1 MKVKD
6 YTIYAYARHLRLF
19 SCHTCCDK
27 VPRFLLSHP
36 QDLPTL
42 IDILQR
48 TFLTQIPTGTHASEA
63 NQVNIF
69 GSVELG
75 TASKNHFLIKAETQT
90 TRNMKYSWPAI
101 QTQASCGECK
111 PHPKT
116 NILCNVSFRVF
127 QPPLW
132 LMWIDHLSR
141 MQRVEC
147 SHPGC
152 NGPKQLKQVVC
163 NS

>member
-6 YTIYAYARHLRLF
+6 YTIYAYARYLRLF

-27 VPRFLLSHP
+27 GPRFLLSHP

-101 QTQASCGECK
+101 QTQASCGECR

-116 NILCNVSFRVF
+116 NILCNVLAATVAYVDRSFVSHAEGRVF
-127 QPPLW
+127 T
-132 LMWIDHLSR
+132 SR
-141 MQRVEC
+141 LQRT
-147 SHPGC
+147 
-152 NGPKQLKQVVC
+152 QVVKT
-163 NS
+163 SSM